1 MLILPQRTQNN
12 AFNVFIWAS
21 LFVGL
26 GMQMCLYSIEWY
38 ARQNCPRYVVS
49 RACLLSSAAQSFRVS
64 LLCRT
69 VYWIISSLDHCSVE
83 IEMMCPR
90 PCRLMFQTFSFVVK
104 LISDRHGVSTK
115 FREVY
120 SKQMYDRNFVRFSP
134 PL

>member
-49 RACLLSSAAQSFRVS
+49 QNL
-64 LLCRT
+64 
-69 VYWIISSLDHCSVE
+69 
-83 IEMMCPR
+83 
-90 PCRLMFQTFSFVVK
+90 
-104 LISDRHGVSTK
+104 
-115 FREVY
+115 
-120 SKQMYDRNFVRFSP
+120 
-134 PL
+134 